1 MDASRRRFLALA
13 GASASLAL
21 WPRLPTFAGALRGN
35 DDARFVVVLL
45 RGGLD
50 ALHALPPLDDPDY
63 VRLRRDLAVVDALPL
78 SGGFGLHPSL
88 AFASQLYASRQLL
101 PIVAIAPPYRGR
113 SHFEAQDNVESGGD
127 ASAHLQTGWLSRTSA
142 AMTGTDALAVASVAP
157 LSARGP
163 GHVRTWSPP
172 FADDVDPM
180 MLERLKAL
188 YSNDREL
195 APVFA
200 DAMQRSSDM
209 GASGAMRLPQAMQ
222 SAATFMR
229 APDGPRIAFVEDT
242 GWDSH
247 GGQAYQ
253 LKRKL
258 GELDAGLRAFH
269 DAAQPIWSKTV
280 IAIVT
285 EFGRT
290 AAANGTGGTDH
301 GTGGVAFLAGGAVRG
316 GRIAGDWPGLSPSAL
331 FEGRDLHATTD
342 LRSLFKGVLANH
354 LGIARGTLD
363 TSVFPDSANARPLT
377 GLVG

>member
-1 MDASRRRFLALA
+1 MDASRRRFLAVA

-21 WPRLPTFAGALRGN
+21 WPRLPSFAGALRGN
-35 DDARFVVVLL
+35 GDARFVVVLL

-50 ALHALPPLDDPDY
+50 ALHALPPVGDPDY
-63 VRLRRDLAVVDALPL
+63 LRLRRDLAVTDALPL
-78 SGGFGLHPSL
+78 GGGFGLHPSL
-88 AFASQLYASRQLL
+88 SFASQLYASKQFM
-101 PIVAIAPPYRGR
+101 PVVAIAPPYRGR

-142 AMTGTDALAVASVAP
+142 SMTGADALAVASVAP

-180 MLERLKAL
+180 MLQRLQAL
-188 YSNDREL
+188 YANDREL
-195 APVFA
+195 APSFA
-200 DAMQRSSDM
+200 EAMRNGDM
-209 GASGAMRLPQAMQ
+209 GSSGALRLPQAMQ
-222 SAATFMR
+222 AAATFMR
-229 APDGPRIAFVEDT
+229 AADGPRIAFVEDT

-269 DAAQPIWSKTV
+269 DAGQPVWSKTV

-316 GRIAGDWPGLSPSAL
+316 GRIAGDWPGLSSSAL
-331 FEGRDLHATTD
+331 FEGRDLHATSD
-342 LRSLFKGVLANH
+342 LRALFKGVLVDHMGVDRTAVE
-354 LGIARGTLD
+354 RQ
-363 TSVFPDSANARPLT
+363 VFPDSATARAMG
-377 GLVG
+377 GLVA

>member
-1 MDASRRRFLALA
+1 MDPSRRRFLAVA

-21 WPRLPTFAGALRGN
+21 WPRLPSFAGALRGN
-35 DDARFVVVLL
+35 DDVRFIVVLL

-50 ALHALPPLDDPDY
+50 ALHALPPVDDPDY
-63 VRLRRDLAVVDALPL
+63 ARLRRDLAVTDALKL
-78 SGGFGLHPSL
+78 GGGFGLHPSL
-88 AFASQLYASRQLL
+88 AFASQLYASKQFL
-101 PIVAIAPPYRGR
+101 PVVAIAPPYRGR

-142 AMTGTDALAVASVAP
+142 AMAGAEALAVASVAP

-180 MLERLKAL
+180 MLQRLQGL
-188 YSNDREL
+188 YASDRDL
-195 APVFA
+195 APSFA
-200 DAMQRSSDM
+200 DAMQRSGDM
-209 GASGAMRLPQAMQ
+209 GSSGALRLPQAMQ
-222 SAATFMR
+222 AAATFMR
-229 APDGPRIAFVEDT
+229 ANDGPRVAFVEDT

-269 DAAQPIWSKTV
+269 DAAQSIWPKTV
-280 IAIVT
+280 VAIVT

-290 AAANGTGGTDH
+290 AAANGTDGTDH

-342 LRSLFKGVLANH
+342 LRAVFKGVLADH
-354 LGIARGTLD
+354 MGLDRGAID
-363 TSVFPDSANARPLT
+363 RQVFPDSVGARPMT
-377 GLVG
+377 GLIA